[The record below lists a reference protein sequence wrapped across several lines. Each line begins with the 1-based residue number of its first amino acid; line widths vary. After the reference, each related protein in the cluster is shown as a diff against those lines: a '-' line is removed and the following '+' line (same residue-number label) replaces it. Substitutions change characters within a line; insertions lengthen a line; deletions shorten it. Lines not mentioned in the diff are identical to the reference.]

1 MKSAVHRFTFG
12 ARDPPQFFQP
22 WEAFLLR
29 ELLALGG

>member
-12 ARDPPQFFQP
+12 ARDPTHNLSP
-22 WEAFLLR
+22 WEAFLQR